1 MRAIRVEAHGGPE
14 VLRVADIPDPVAGP
28 NDAIVR
34 IEAIGVNFIEIYQR
48 SGLYQMPLPMTPG
61 SEAAG
66 TVITLG
72 SETTTSGIQVGDR
85 VAWQGAPGAYAE
97 MAKVPTD
104 KLVKI
109 PDGVS
114 TEQAAAVMLQ
124 GMTAH
129 YLATSTYQLKS
140 GDTCLF
146 HAAAGGVGLLFCQI
160 ASHIGARVIGTTSTP
175 EKAALAK
182 EAGAWEIIDYTKQD
196 FAAEVRRLTNG
207 VGVPVAYDSVGK
219 TTWEKT
225 IDCLSPLGMAVFFG
239 NSSGPV
245 PPIDPLMLMRKGSL
259 FLTRPTLNNYV
270 ASRNDLLLR
279 ANTVLNAVA
288 SGNLKGRIEKT
299 FPLAGAGAAHA
310 LLESRLTAGKVL
322 LRP

>member
-1 MRAIRVEAHGGPE
+1 MKAIRFDSHGGPE
-14 VLRVADIPDPVAGP
+14 VLRIADLPDPVAGS
-28 NDAIVR
+28 NEALVKV
-34 IEAIGVNFIEIYQR
+34 EAIGVNFIEVYQR
-48 SGLYQMPLPMTPG
+48 SGLYPMQLPMTPG
-61 SEAAG
+61 GEAAG
-66 TVITLG
+66 NVAALG
-72 SETTTSGIQVGDR
+72 SASASGIKVGDR

-97 MAKVPTD
+97 MAVVPTD

-109 PDGVS
+109 PDGVT

-160 ASHIGARVIGTTSTP
+160 ASHIGARVIGTTSTSG
-175 EKAALAK
+175 KAALARD
-182 EAGAWEIIDYTKQD
+182 AGAWEIIDYTKDD

-207 VGVPVAYDSVGK
+207 AGVPVAYDSVGR
-219 TTWEKT
+219 TTWEKSME
-225 IDCLSPLGMAVFFG
+225 CLSPLGMLVLFG

-259 FLTRPTLNNYV
+259 FLTRPTLNHYV

-279 ANTVLNAVA
+279 ANAVLNAVA
-288 SGNLKGRIEKT
+288 SGQLRVRIEKT
-299 FPLAGAGAAHA
+299 FPLAEAGAAHA
-310 LLESRLTAGKVL
+310 LLESRKTAGKVL
-322 LRP
+322 LKP

>member
-14 VLRVADIPDPVAGP
+14 VLRVADVPDPVAGP
-28 NDAIVR
+28 NEAIVR

-72 SETTTSGIQVGDR
+72 SETTTSGIQLGDR

-97 MAKVPTD
+97 MTKVPTD

-207 VGVPVAYDSVGK
+207 MGVHVAYDSVGK

-259 FLTRPTLNNYV
+259 FLTRPNLNNYV

-288 SGNLKGRIEKT
+288 SGNLKVRIEKT
-299 FPLAGAGAAHA
+299 FPLAEAGAAHA